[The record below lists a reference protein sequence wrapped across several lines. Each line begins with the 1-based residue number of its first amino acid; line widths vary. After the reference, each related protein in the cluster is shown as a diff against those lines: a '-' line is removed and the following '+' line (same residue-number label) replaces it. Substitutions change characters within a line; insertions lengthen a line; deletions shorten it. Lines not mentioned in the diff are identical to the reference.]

1 MCRGCT
7 EVVPNSTSAA
17 IGGDRWRSVSISGD
31 QCRTAAP
38 PPPGSSVNRQP
49 VAINQWQS
57 VLDCSSAFSRL
68 SVSRQSVAVSGNQWQ
83 SVAISGNQCQPL
95 PTGEASRPARSCK
108 TSALGVNLNS
118 FNRRQSVPNSGNQWQ
133 PLPTGR
139 TCRPARSCST
149 SAISATQCQSVPTS
163 VNKS

>member
-1 MCRGCT
+1 MYPIAHRWRS
-7 EVVPNSTSAA
+7 VA
-17 IGGDRWRSVSISGD
+17 IGGDRFQSVAISAGPPLRLRPAQASADHQWQSISGN
-31 QCRTAAP
+31 QCWTAAP
-38 PPPGSSVNRQP
+38 PSAVSVS
-49 VAINQWQS
+49 AGNQWQS
-57 VLDCSSAFSRL
+57 VAI
-68 SVSRQSVAVSGNQWQ
+68 SGNQWQ